1 MGVFIVF
8 QFVFAHKILQ
18 GNIDERAQYARYEEG
33 PFRISK
39 IEVMEKVYIKIFYVQ
54 QCYTSFF
61 CSPKGRFLFTLH
73 AMGTP
78 RPMVAKHFKHS

>member
-18 GNIDERAQYARYEEG
+18 GNIDDRATDTRNEDG
-33 PFRISK
+33 PMRISK

-54 QCYTSFF
+54 QY
-61 CSPKGRFLFTLH
+61 
-73 AMGTP
+73 
-78 RPMVAKHFKHS
+78 